1 MIKYKKYTFSVFI
14 YLKREGGG
22 RKKER
27 KAKGR
32 KVGKG
37 IWMEKENEWEKV
49 MCMGKESRKMKGEG
63 KGNMRVKENLRA
75 QKRYENRKR
84 RKAKGKEKESKT

>member
-1 MIKYKKYTFSVFI
+1 MN
-14 YLKREGGG
+14 
-22 RKKER
+22 
-27 KAKGR
+27 
-32 KVGKG
+32 GK
-37 IWMEKENEWEKV
+37 KV
-49 MCMGKESRKMKGEG
+49 MCMGKESRKMKGDG